1 MRMSDRLDHGRDH
14 TLRYLEE
21 SDIEELIWIIEESTR
36 LLKGHLMGVDVGVDV
51 ERRRRARR
59 GTWA

>member
-36 LLKGHLMGVDVGVDV
+36 LLKGHLMGVDV